1 MCEIPSFLC
10 ETQENR
16 AKNVKKCAKMKKIV
30 RNPKKIVRFLHN
42 LCEIE
47 FKFTKVKKSL
57 NNYKIYCIFIHN

>member
-30 RNPKKIVRFLHN
+30 RNPKK
-42 LCEIE
+42 LCGFSILCA
-47 FKFTKVKKSL
+47 KSSLSSRRKKVVE
-57 NNYKIYCIFIHN
+57 